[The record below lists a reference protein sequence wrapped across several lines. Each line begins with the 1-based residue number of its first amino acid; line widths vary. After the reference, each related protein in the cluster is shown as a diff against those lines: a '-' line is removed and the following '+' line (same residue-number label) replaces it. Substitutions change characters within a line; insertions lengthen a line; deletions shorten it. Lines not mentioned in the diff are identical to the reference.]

1 MKTLFVNDCAA
12 DGCRKKNL
20 GNGKQ
25 MCKNHQQMY
34 DEGKPFKAFYG
45 KIALK
50 KEFQS
55 ETVSSACV

>member
-1 MKTLFVNDCAA
+1 MIVQPMVVA
-12 DGCRKKNL
+12 KKNL

-25 MCKNHQQMY
+25 MCKKHQQMY
-34 DEGKPFKAFYG
+34 DEGKPFKVFYG